1 VPPLRS
7 GRYLGGHCLDPN
19 HRRRHRLVALQAQEA
34 FMLKVSSH
42 GLLFSG
48 SSRAFREL
56 LLRLRSF
63 GPRMTLLEFC
73 RLHTR

>member
-1 VPPLRS
+1 VPPLRCS
-7 GRYLGGHCLDPN
+7 RHFGGHCHLARY
-19 HRRRHRLVALQAQEA
+19 RRGLCLAALQTQEENV
-34 FMLKVSSH
+34 LKVSSH

-48 SSRAFREL
+48 SSRAFRDL

-73 RLHTR
+73 RLYTR